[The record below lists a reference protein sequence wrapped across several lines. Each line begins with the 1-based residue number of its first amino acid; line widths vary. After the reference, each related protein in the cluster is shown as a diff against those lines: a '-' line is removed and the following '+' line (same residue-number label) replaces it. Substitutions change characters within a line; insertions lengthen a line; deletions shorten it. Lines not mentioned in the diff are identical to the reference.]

1 MSDRLDRGERLDRDL
16 ILCGPG
22 VHNLTQEERD
32 TVVAFQRWLRG
43 ARDVWDDEGNDVVRI
58 TQGE

>member
-1 MSDRLDRGERLDRDL
+1 MAEEMDRAERLDRDI

-32 TVVAFQRWLRG
+32 TVVAFQQWLRG
-43 ARDVWDDEGNDVVRI
+43 DRNVWDDEGNDVVN
-58 TQGE
+58 QGEQ